1 MGLKIKIDEVD
12 FELQK
17 DYADCLDKPLAQL
30 KKHKTAKKSLCE
42 KLEKWLITD
51 DEQSLKLIIDVI
63 VQLSRWCHSKGKS
76 YLEYNEPAQEI
87 SQCLFKDILP
97 KDLYKKRKEILIYAH
112 TIEESCKIRWLE

>member
-63 VQLSRWCHSKGKS
+63 VQLSHWCHTSDNPKNTFKKNGFTALHGQLLLLK
-76 YLEYNEPAQEI
+76 
-87 SQCLFKDILP
+87 LFMQG
-97 KDLYKKRKEILIYAH
+97 
-112 TIEESCKIRWLE
+112 S